1 MVLAKSLLPRVL
13 AGPLLAVVLL
23 VVVHGEL
30 IPAYQTYSLALA
42 ATYAVLVLSVGLLAG
57 WAGVWSVGHPA
68 LFAIGAYTAAY
79 GSAHGWGLEVTV
91 LAAMALAG
99 TCGAFLGFAGAR
111 FSVLYIALLTLAFS
125 LVALEVINRWT
136 GVTGGDQGVPV
147 LELSS
152 VLGLG
157 SLGGGSAEAID
168 AAIVTAGV
176 MLTVAAL
183 ARPMGLRM
191 RMVAAKSH
199 PLAARSIGIAPE
211 AQTALAFGASGAAAG
226 LAGVLLALITGYVS
240 PESFS
245 LVFGIN
251 TIAAAVLGGVG
262 TIAGAVV
269 GGAFMAWSPTLADD
283 IGVSQMVVQGT
294 VLIIVL
300 LLLPSGVVPAVARLG
315 RAVFRRAVLPRAP
328 WLRPRPGPASGFADG
343 MADGTADRA
352 TGPAA
357 PGLVPAARPED
368 AGGTASGGAD
378 AETVLEISDLAVTF
392 GGLRA
397 LEGVSL
403 SVRKGEVLAIIGPN
417 GAGKTTLVNA
427 LSGLLPSGRVTGSA
441 RYRGH
446 ELLGRRATGR
456 RGLGIGRTFQHAEPF
471 GELSMLE
478 NLLCAHRWP
487 TVRRRAEAWQLLEQ
501 VGLSDVADRSP
512 HELPFGVRKR
522 LDLARAIV
530 AHPDLLILDEPFG
543 GLDAGERALL
553 ATQVRRLRDEG
564 VAIIIIDHVIED
576 LFAVADRVV
585 AFDFGRP
592 IGSGTPDVVL
602 QDDAVRTSYLGAATV
617 RPRAALAAGRG
628 EPLVT
633 LTAVGHRYGG
643 VVALDGVDLRIPR
656 GGILAAVGA
665 NGAGKSTLGKVVHG
679 TVVPTRGTREVVQV
693 DGRALRCSLMPEGR
707 ALFKSLSVREN
718 LDVAAYAAGVRGALL
733 RQRRDETM
741 DWLPDR
747 VRSRMSV
754 SAGALSGGEQQL
766 LATARAL
773 MAGPDLL
780 VLDEPALG
788 LAPAMVDEIYERIAG
803 LAEQGLTVV
812 LLEQLLS
819 RALSLA
825 TDMVVLHEGTVA
837 VTGSPADPG
846 FAELAEHAYFGGAAA
861 VASGTPLTEAV
872 SR

>member
-1 MVLAKSLLPRVL
+1 MLLSKSLLPRVL
-13 AGPLLAVVLL
+13 GGPLLAVVLL
-23 VVVHGEL
+23 VIVHGEL
-30 IPAYQTYSLALA
+30 IPAYQTYSVALA
-42 ATYAVLVLSVGLLAG
+42 ATFTVLVLSVGLLAG
-57 WAGVWSVGHPA
+57 WAGVWSVAHPA
-68 LFAIGAYTAAY
+68 LLAIGAYTAAY
-79 GSAHGWGLEVTV
+79 GSAHGWGLEATV

-99 TCGAFLGFAGAR
+99 ICGAFLGFAGAR

-125 LVALEVINRWT
+125 LVTLEVINRWT
-136 GVTGGDQGVPV
+136 SVTGGDQGVPV
-147 LELSS
+147 LELRS

-199 PLAARSIGIAPE
+199 PMAARSIGIAPE

-226 LAGVLLALITGYVS
+226 LAGVLLGLITGYVS

-251 TIAAAVLGGVG
+251 TIAAAVLGGIG

-269 GGAFMAWSPTLADD
+269 GGAFMAWSPTLAGD
-283 IGVSQMVVQGT
+283 IGVSQMILQGG
-294 VLIIVL
+294 VLIAVL
-300 LLLPSGVVPAVARLG
+300 ILLPSGVVPAVARLG
-315 RAVFRRAVLPRAP
+315 RVVLGRAVLPRAS
-328 WLRPRPGPASGFADG
+328 WLRPRPGPVAGFS
-343 MADGTADRA
+343 DGTADRA
-352 TGPAA
+352 TGQAA
-357 PGLVPAARPED
+357 PGLVPAARPEN

-397 LEGVSL
+397 LEGVAL

-487 TVRRRAEAWQLLEQ
+487 TARRRAEAWELMEK

-553 ATQVRRLRDEG
+553 AAQVRRLRDEG
-564 VAIIIIDHVIED
+564 VAMIIIDHVIED

-679 TVVPTRGTREVVQV
+679 TIVPTHGTRQVARV
-693 DGRALRCSLMPEGR
+693 DGRTLRCSLMPEGR

-718 LDVAAYAAGVRGALL
+718 LDVAAYAAGVRGVLL

-773 MAGPDLL
+773 MSGPDLL

-825 TDMVVLHEGTVA
+825 TDVVVLHEGTIA